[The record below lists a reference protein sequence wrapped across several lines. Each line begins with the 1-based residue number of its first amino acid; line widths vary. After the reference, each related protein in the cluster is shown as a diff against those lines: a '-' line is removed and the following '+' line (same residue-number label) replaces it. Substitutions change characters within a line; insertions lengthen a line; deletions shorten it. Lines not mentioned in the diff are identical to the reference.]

1 MVVNSSFIVVQ
12 DADVLE
18 PELESSTI
26 DGEAFQI
33 LRLTQKHRNVLV
45 EMYRG
50 FEPLG
55 SAMGL
60 PPTNEERRVDWIDR
74 ACALGQQI
82 NLGAFSPAG
91 DLVAHCFLAVSGI
104 HEAELAI
111 FVRQEYRRRG
121 LGSELVKRALE
132 CAAGEKRQRVWAV
145 VGVEDLL
152 VQRVLTRNGFRFS
165 QYALPAVEFDIT
177 LLKT

>member
-1 MVVNSSFIVVQ
+1 MVVNSSFIDVQ
-12 DADVLE
+12 DAGVRE
-18 PELESSTI
+18 PEFESRSRDNEGFEI
-26 DGEAFQI
+26 
-33 LRLTQKHRNVLV
+33 RLLTRHDRKVLA

-55 SAMGL
+55 AAMGL

-74 ACALGQQI
+74 ALEQQI

-91 DLVAHCFLAVSGI
+91 DLVGHCFLAASDI

-111 FVRQEYRRRG
+111 FVRQEFRRQG
-121 LGSELVKRALE
+121 IGFALVKRTLRS
-132 CAAGEKRQRVWAV
+132 AAQEKLQRVWAI

-152 VQRVLTRNGFRFS
+152 VQRMLARNGFGFS

-177 LLKT
+177 LLSKI